1 MAFHAVTA
9 SLVAVFAGAASAK
22 ASLAATGVATT
33 PNVIVAAQTTSHFL
47 IREFMKAP
55 LLINAIGERQKLAS
69 RSLFMYRRCIGTG
82 MNRYSAKGECR
93 HCGLALATF

>member
-9 SLVAVFAGAASAK
+9 SLGAGMAGAASAK

-33 PNVIVAAQTTSHFL
+33 PNVIVAAQTTSHLL

-55 LLINAIGERQKLAS
+55 MLINAIGERQKLAS
-69 RSLFMYRRCIGTG
+69 RSLFMYRRRIGTG
-82 MNRYSAKGECR
+82 MNRYRSRG
-93 HCGLALATF
+93 